1 MIIVTSSR
9 RPSPRVRSLVKDLSS
24 VLPGAERLTRGHY
37 SMQEL
42 ASEALL
48 RGADRVVVIGGLR
61 GNPSIMR
68 VYEVKERHLVNIVT
82 FIIKGLA
89 LSRELRR
96 PLPDEHPRGIIVE
109 VDDDPLSEEFADA
122 FVKAFRAR
130 VWERPSDSDILAI
143 FSAEGEGVVRLEFKF
158 RGQMVGPRLRLAK
171 PRRMVK
177 TP

>member
-24 VLPGAERLTRGHY
+24 VLPNAERLTRGHY

-42 ASEALL
+42 ASEALI
-48 RGADRVVVIGGLR
+48 RGADRVVVIGGRR

-68 VYEVKERHLVNIVT
+68 IYEVKDRSLANIVT

-96 PLPDEHPRGIIVE
+96 PLPNEPPKGIIIE
-109 VDDDPLSEEFADA
+109 VDDTPLSEEFADA
-122 FVKAFRAR
+122 FVKAFHAR
-130 VWERPSDSDILAI
+130 VWERPSDSDILAVL
-143 FSAEGEGVVRLEFKF
+143 SAEEEDVVRVEFKF
-158 RGQMVGPRLRLAK
+158 QGQMVGPRLRLAK